1 MAAMRVTGIGL
12 AMKVGMSQ
20 NYLAKRL
27 RDEMSFTLDD
37 VEKLVSGLDIAP
49 SISVAEFIVKAVD
62 LNLAD
67 VRTQLGAEEEETDNV
82 VELHR
87 GHNRRRFGYGE
98 DGGDRSGDDY
108 AQRHDAAAL
117 DRGGDP
123 NAEAEALGAPPH
135 NSADR

>member
-27 RDEMSFTLDD
+27 RDELPFTLDD

-49 SISVAEFIVKAVD
+49 SMSVAEFIVKAVD
-62 LNLAD
+62 LNLVE
-67 VRTQLGAEEEETDNV
+67 VRNQLAPETEDAGEV
-82 VELHR
+82 VELR
-87 GHNRRRFGYGE
+87 RPRNRYRFGYGE
-98 DGGDRSGDDY
+98 DGGDRTGDAY
-108 AQRHDAAAL
+108 VQRHDAAAL
-117 DRGGDP
+117 DRGGNP
-123 NAEAEALGAPPH
+123 NAEAEALGETPH